1 MTALLIVEDNSTFAN
16 TMIHFLSR
24 LGQLTVAALAP
35 TAEAALELL
44 PQLTVDLVL
53 VDVSLP
59 TMSGIDLVA
68 AMREQHPDLRC
79 IMLSGHHERDY
90 VRRALAA
97 GARGY
102 VLKENPLDLLEAVRS
117 VMAGETYLS
126 MELRPQVQ

>member
-1 MTALLIVEDNSTFAN
+1 MTALLIVEDNTTFAN
-16 TMIHFLSR
+16 TMVHFLNR
-24 LGQLTVAALAP
+24 IGELTVAALAP
-35 TAEAALELL
+35 TAEAALEQL

-59 TMSGIDLVA
+59 AMSGIELVA
-68 AMREQHPDLRC
+68 AIRRQHPDLRC

-97 GARGY
+97 GAQGY
-102 VLKENPLDLLEAVRS
+102 VLKENPLDLLEAVRT

-126 MELRPQVQ
+126 MELRTQIQ